1 MAHDHSTSRLQI
13 TDMNRSLMCMR
24 SWRICLQARHISKV
38 SDYLIQ
44 FSKSKIR
51 SWNEVVHAPVTSFLS
66 IVLNVIVSF
75 CLAENICLPVDNQGQ
90 ALCFAPLTIPM
101 QKDLGQTSR
110 I

>member
-51 SWNEVVHAPVTSFLS
+51 NWNEVVHAPVGFISL
-66 IVLNVIVSF
+66 
-75 CLAENICLPVDNQGQ
+75 
-90 ALCFAPLTIPM
+90 
-101 QKDLGQTSR
+101 
-110 I
+110 